1 MRKYC
6 EKGGKSSS
14 SLYTVQKTQNKW
26 YLRRKI
32 FPIDIGFTILCRPPM
47 INTATGDS
55 TGLVIFS
62 PSKFGHIFFSS
73 HLKYLIADIKFQ
85 LTYCTR
91 LQHQMNVPNWSNH

>member
-1 MRKYC
+1 
-6 EKGGKSSS
+6 
-14 SLYTVQKTQNKW
+14 
-26 YLRRKI
+26 
-32 FPIDIGFTILCRPPM
+32 M

-55 TGLVIFS
+55 TGLVIFP

-85 LTYCTR
+85 VTYCTR